1 MIHLMAWPEDSLS
14 EGEEIVVKFRQH
26 WKLLAIPF
34 GWFVVSLVAIW
45 LVARWFPEGWF
56 TAVGV
61 LLVLAAAM
69 YLIVRPVVDW
79 LVTYYVLTTE
89 RLITRTGLIARRG
102 VEIPLERITNV
113 NFSQSIIERLLRA
126 GDLIVESAGETG
138 RSEFNNIPRPDD
150 FQALLYRTREAR
162 TLSVEGHGQPAA
174 DPTEQL
180 RRLKALHDDG
190 IISDDEYAEKRA
202 KLVGDI

>member
-1 MIHLMAWPEDSLS
+1 MAWPEDSLS

-34 GWFVVSLVAIW
+34 GWFVLSLVAIW
-45 LVARWFPEGWF
+45 LVAWLSDGWF
-56 TAVGV
+56 TTVGV
-61 LLVLAAAM
+61 LLVLGAAM
-69 YLIVRPVVDW
+69 YLIVRPVIDW

-89 RLITRTGLIARRG
+89 RLITRTGLIARWG

-113 NFSQSIIERLLRA
+113 NFSQSVIERLLRA
-126 GDLIVESAGETG
+126 GDLVVESAGETG
-138 RSEFNNIPRPDD
+138 RSEFANIPRPDD

-162 TLSVEGHGQPAA
+162 TLAIEGHDLPAA

-190 IISDDEYAEKRA
+190 IITDDEYAETRA
-202 KLVGDI
+202 KLVGEI